1 MTRRFLAFIFSAV
14 FLCPLF
20 SQAQQN
26 EKDARAAFNALY
38 NQAKAK
44 QDDATLAGLRSSG
57 MNFLADFPKS
67 GGANAVIKN
76 MLDVAGFMS
85 GKNDGPRRLSWFSMV
100 QFDVINKL
108 HSGQQINNDTTAALN
123 ALDVAMT
130 QGETR
135 ERVIQLQQSGAL
147 GKNSRD
153 VQNMLSAWRAK
164 IDALTGLPGG
174 AGLRYLKDREEGF
187 YDFVSLLSPAM
198 TEAQLNHLVNS
209 KDRATANWA
218 KAESVW
224 FAIRKEPFDL
234 KFTELDAKG
243 KGKEIDFQ
251 KLQGK
256 VVYLYFWT
264 TDTKGIVADI
274 DKILDVYFD
283 TSRRKFEVIGVC
295 CDPEEKRAEALEFIR
310 KNKIKWP
317 QYFDG
322 QGKDGELCKK
332 FNVRA
337 FPSGFIFE
345 TNGKLGPI
353 NIKAATLKNEVT
365 RRVR

>member
-1 MTRRFLAFIFSAV
+1 M
-14 FLCPLF
+14 
-20 SQAQQN
+20 
-26 EKDARAAFNALY
+26 
-38 NQAKAK
+38 
-44 QDDATLAGLRSSG
+44 
-57 MNFLADFPKS
+57 
-67 GGANAVIKN
+67 
-76 MLDVAGFMS
+76 
-85 GKNDGPRRLSWFSMV
+85 
-100 QFDVINKL
+100 
-108 HSGQQINNDTTAALN
+108 
-123 ALDVAMT
+123 
-130 QGETR
+130 
-135 ERVIQLQQSGAL
+135 
-147 GKNSRD
+147 
-153 VQNMLSAWRAK
+153 
-164 IDALTGLPGG
+164 PG
-174 AGLRYLKDREEGF
+174 GLRYLKDREEGF
-187 YDFVSLLSPAM
+187 YDFVSMVSPAT

-209 KDRATANWA
+209 KDKITANWA

-224 FAIRKEPFDL
+224 FAIRKAPFDL

-243 KGKEIDFQ
+243 KGKEIDFN
-251 KLQGK
+251 KLQGR

-332 FNVRA
+332 FNVRG
-337 FPSGFIFE
+337 FPTGFIFE

-353 NIKAATLKNEVT
+353 NIKSVALKNEVA